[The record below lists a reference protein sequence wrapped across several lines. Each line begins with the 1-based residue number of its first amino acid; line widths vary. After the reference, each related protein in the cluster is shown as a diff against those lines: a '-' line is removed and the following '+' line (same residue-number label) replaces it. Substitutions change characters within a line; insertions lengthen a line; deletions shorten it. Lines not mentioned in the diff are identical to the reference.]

1 MSGLAVEIIHR
12 ENRMNSNEVIICRA
26 SRHILEQKR
35 ILDDASR
42 RWLIQTDSPTKAMIK
57 RELFEYER
65 AKRIIVPSKICK
77 DSFIRQGVP
86 ADKVSVVHF
95 PFQLSE
101 FKSNFRKDSN
111 LRVITFVGQVNLR
124 KGICVLIEALN
135 KLEINQIE
143 VRIVGSIHPS
153 LRKFLSQN
161 RVEHLRVSP
170 EKVRDILEST
180 DLFVMPSLEEG
191 WPMAMMEAISMGCIP
206 LVSDAI
212 CTVDELPVPNQN
224 FIFQS
229 ENSTD
234 LAIKIEYIVNNLKL
248 LSDEITYK
256 YDRVIK
262 TRGWSEFVDDI
273 LEELQN

>member
-1 MSGLAVEIIHR
+1 
-12 ENRMNSNEVIICRA
+12 
-26 SRHILEQKR
+26 
-35 ILDDASR
+35 
-42 RWLIQTDSPTKAMIK
+42 
-57 RELFEYER
+57 
-65 AKRIIVPSKICK
+65 
-77 DSFIRQGVP
+77 
-86 ADKVSVVHF
+86 
-95 PFQLSE
+95 
-101 FKSNFRKDSN
+101 
-111 LRVITFVGQVNLR
+111 
-124 KGICVLIEALN
+124 
-135 KLEINQIE
+135 
-143 VRIVGSIHPS
+143 
-153 LRKFLSQN
+153 
-161 RVEHLRVSP
+161 
-170 EKVRDILEST
+170 
-180 DLFVMPSLEEG
+180 
-191 WPMAMMEAISMGCIP
+191 